1 MMQGVDRETFRRIFE
16 DHWREFK
23 ESHLAYATPYY
34 DGLVGKMLGCGKEEG
49 GYSEYLC
56 TR

>member
-1 MMQGVDRETFRRIFE
+1 VSGVDRETFRQIFE
-16 DHWREFK
+16 DHWGEF
-23 ESHLAYATPYY
+23 EERHQGYGAQYY
-34 DGLVGKMLGCGKEEG
+34 DEVGGKMRGCGKEED